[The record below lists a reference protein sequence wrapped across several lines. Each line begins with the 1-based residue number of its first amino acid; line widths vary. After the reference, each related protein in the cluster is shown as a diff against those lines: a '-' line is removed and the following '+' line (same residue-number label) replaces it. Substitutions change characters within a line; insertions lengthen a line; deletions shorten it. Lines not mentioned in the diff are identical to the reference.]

1 MISYQSL
8 LLRYFI
14 HVYNRNAFSYVDG
27 VSNGPTLLNFEDK
40 IDSMCTCIA
49 IYVYRK

>member
-14 HVYNRNAFSYVDG
+14 HVYNQNAFSYVDG

-40 IDSMCTCIA
+40 IDSMCMYTHNYIC
-49 IYVYRK
+49 V